1 MIKVDIVNEVSRL
14 ADITKV
20 KAEVAVDAVFDAMR
34 TSMQRGERI
43 ELRGFG
49 VFQVKPRKRGIGR
62 NPRTGKEV
70 RIPPGRTI
78 RFKPG
83 KDLQDIGGLT
93 RQPPP
98 IRSGGGRRE
107 PNGQTSLESASRSR
121 PRTAAG
127 VASGPARDALPS
139 PASTRA
145 SHEGVPPARPPVA
158 EPRAPA
164 GHGPVHH
171 GGRRLPASG
180 LRRQSGSRGGDALR
194 VVARALVQPDGA
206 GHSGHPPSW
215 ATTTPAGTTGSM
227 RRSRTSC
234 RRRS

>member
-1 MIKVDIVNEVSRL
+1 MIKVDIVNEVSKI

-83 KDLQDIGGLT
+83 KDPQNIG
-93 RQPPP
+93 
-98 IRSGGGRRE
+98 
-107 PNGQTSLESASRSR
+107 
-121 PRTAAG
+121 
-127 VASGPARDALPS
+127 
-139 PASTRA
+139 
-145 SHEGVPPARPPVA
+145 
-158 EPRAPA
+158 
-164 GHGPVHH
+164 
-171 GGRRLPASG
+171 
-180 LRRQSGSRGGDALR
+180 
-194 VVARALVQPDGA
+194 
-206 GHSGHPPSW
+206 
-215 ATTTPAGTTGSM
+215 
-227 RRSRTSC
+227 
-234 RRRS
+234 